1 MSEMLWEANSDV
13 QMSMSWKEFQ
23 EMYLRCINDKTG
35 LEPKKFFHMV
45 EFLMH
50 DASDKV
56 RHPSLPLDSR
66 QWGSQAAS
74 LALNAVQSLTLLSL
88 VDSRHSI
95 SLHTH
100 G

>member
-1 MSEMLWEANSDV
+1 
-13 QMSMSWKEFQ
+13 MSMSWKAFQ

-74 LALNAVQSLTLLSL
+74 LALNAVQSTP
-88 VDSRHSI
+88 VPHIAVTR
-95 SLHTH
+95 
-100 G
+100 